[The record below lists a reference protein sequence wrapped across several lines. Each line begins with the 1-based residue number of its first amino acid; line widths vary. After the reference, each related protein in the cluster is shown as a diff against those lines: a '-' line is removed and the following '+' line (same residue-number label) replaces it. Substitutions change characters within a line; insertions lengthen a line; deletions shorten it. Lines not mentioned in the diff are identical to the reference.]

1 LTARGSTVEGARV
14 TSSRLSFLS
23 FGLAALGLVAC
34 ATSASDRAPD
44 NGDVP
49 DSVGAH
55 PALTGARIRLMAGNI
70 TSGNLQAY
78 EQPGIRIFKG
88 LAPDVAMIQEF
99 NVGGNTTS
107 EIRTFVD
114 SAFGTD
120 YTFARGASSEQIP
133 NGIVSRFPIVASGE
147 WTDTTVGNR
156 QFTWAQIDVPGAIDL
171 YAISVHLLSSSSASR
186 TTEAGLL
193 KQQILQLPANAYVV
207 LGGDFNTGSRTE
219 ACVQTL
225 APVLV
230 TTGPF
235 PVDQNGQG
243 NTNANRNKPYDWVLA
258 SSNLDA
264 LETPVVIGSH
274 TFADGLVADTRV
286 YSPIAELAP
295 ALAADSAA
303 SNMQHMGVVRDF
315 VLPDA
320 APQVSLELT
329 APVAGAQWAAGSS
342 QTIAWSATGISD
354 VKVELATNGTA
365 FTTLAASTPA
375 AAGQLA
381 VTAPAT
387 ATTTA
392 RVRVS
397 ALPSG
402 TPSVTSD
409 AFTITVTPPPT
420 AGRVL
425 INEVL
430 ANEPGS
436 DTAGEY
442 VELVNS
448 GGTAVDISGWT
459 ISDATAV
466 RHVFASGTTLGAGK
480 AIVVFAGASAIPA
493 GLSNAIASSTGSFVL
508 GNSGDTVKLAS
519 PSGLVDSVT
528 YTSALASADGVS
540 MNRSPDGD
548 PTGAFVLHTALSA
561 SPRSPGVRVSGASF

>member
-1 LTARGSTVEGARV
+1 MTT
-14 TSSRLSFLS
+14 TRLCFLPL
-23 FGLAALGLVAC
+23 GLAALGWTAC
-34 ATSASDRAPD
+34 ATSGSDRVID

-49 DSVGAH
+49 GES
-55 PALTGARIRLMAGNI
+55 PALTGERLRLVAGNL
-70 TSGNLQAY
+70 TSGTKQAY
-78 EQPGIRIFKG
+78 EAAGTRIFRG
-88 LAPDVAMIQEF
+88 LAPDVAMIQEL
-99 NVGGNTTS
+99 NVGGNTPS

-114 SAFGTD
+114 QAFGTD
-120 YTFARGASSEQIP
+120 YSFARGAASEQIP
-133 NGIVSRFPIVASGE
+133 NGVISRFPIVASGE
-147 WTDTTVGNR
+147 WIDSTVANR
-156 QFTWAQIDVPGAIDL
+156 AFTWAQIDIPGPIDL

-193 KQQILQLPANAYVV
+193 KQNILALPADAYVV

-219 ACVQTL
+219 ACVQAL

-258 SSNLDA
+258 SGNLQA
-264 LETPVVIGSH
+264 LETPVVIGGNSFVH
-274 TFADGLVADTRV
+274 GLVADTRV
-286 YSPIAELAP
+286 YAPIADLAP

-315 VLPDA
+315 ALPT
-320 APQVSLELT
+320 APPASLALT
-329 APVAGAQWAAGSS
+329 APAAGDTWPAGSS
-342 QTIAWSATGISD
+342 QTIAWAASGITD
-354 VKVELATNGTA
+354 VRVELATDGAT

-375 AAGQLA
+375 DAGALS

-392 RVRVS
+392 RVRIS

-402 TPSVTSD
+402 TPSATSD
-409 AFTITVTPPPT
+409 AFTITVAPPPV
-420 AGRVL
+420 GHVV

-436 DTAGEY
+436 DTAGEF

-448 GGTAVDISGWT
+448 GAGAVDLSGWT

-466 RHVFASGTTLGAGK
+466 RHTFAAGTTLAGGR
-480 AIVVFAGASAIPA
+480 AVVVFAGAPPA
-493 GLSNAIASSTGSFVL
+493 GIANAVASSTGSLSL

-519 PSGLVDSVT
+519 PSAVVDSVT
-528 YTSALASADGVS
+528 YTSTLAASDGVS

-548 PTGAFVLHTALSA
+548 PSGAFVLHTTLAA
-561 SPRSPGVRVSGASF
+561 TPRSPGTRVSGAAF